1 MCALSARD
9 FTLAPSSGTRRGMCG
24 PRASRAHLQGPR
36 TQVVKESSS
45 GAGVRGSATL
55 PSPASGSRRP
65 AAVGVRSLGTARPR
79 GLGPRSGAGPPPA
92 LPHELGT

>member
-1 MCALSARD
+1 
-9 FTLAPSSGTRRGMCG
+9 MCG

-79 GLGPRSGAGPPPA
+79 GLGPRSGAGPQSFFTGGSLWPRPSCTS
-92 LPHELGT
+92 P